1 MSPIGQSRGKNKV
14 SIPDN
19 LYTAILAVAFGAVI
33 ATAGFVAY
41 MCQTQYGTIFSIP
54 Q

>member
-1 MSPIGQSRGKNKV
+1 MSPKAQSRGKNRV

-19 LYTAILAVAFGAVI
+19 LYTAILAIAFGVVA

-41 MCQTQYGTIFSIP
+41 MCQTQYGTIFTIP
-54 Q
+54 

>member
-1 MSPIGQSRGKNKV
+1 MALNLPDQSKKV

-19 LYTAILAVAFGAVI
+19 LYTAILAVAFFVVI

-41 MCQTQYGTIFSIP
+41 MCYSQYGTFSAP
-54 Q
+54 

>member
-1 MSPIGQSRGKNKV
+1 MSPAGQSRSKNKV

-19 LYTAILAVAFGAVI
+19 LYTAILAIAFCVVA

-41 MCQTQYGTIFSIP
+41 ACQTQYGAIFSIP
-54 Q
+54 